1 MSRKKGFVTIVL
13 LYTILRVLGI
23 DTCRFHTLCDKDMFN
38 AHMENTCYHMLT
50 HVTTCTYLSEQER
63 GEQV

>member
-23 DTCRFHTLCDKDMFN
+23 DACRFHTLCDKDMFN
-38 AHMENTCYHMLT
+38 ARMENTRYHMLT